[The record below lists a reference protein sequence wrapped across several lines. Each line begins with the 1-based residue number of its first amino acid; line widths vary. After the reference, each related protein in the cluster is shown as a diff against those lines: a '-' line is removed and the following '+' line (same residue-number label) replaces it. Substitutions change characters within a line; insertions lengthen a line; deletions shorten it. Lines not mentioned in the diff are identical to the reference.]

1 VRPESRQGCLHL
13 IERVSRREA
22 FCRRA
27 LAVAIAAS
35 LGCATS
41 RADQVVRPATNVAV
55 ENCNDAGPGSLRA
68 VLASAVNGD
77 VVDMRNLACS
87 FITLRSG
94 ELTTTAPT
102 LQIYGSGQTISAGG
116 RSRVISHDA
125 DGTLVLS
132 HLTIASGTVPGTASA
147 VTFGGCV
154 RSGGDVWLQYATV
167 RDCTITPGGDVPY
180 GVAEGGAVFA
190 HGTVR
195 AEQSHILD
203 STVSPSIGAYAV
215 AIGGGI
221 AAGAGVYLEESTIS
235 GNAVV
240 SDDPYCNCAGGGIFS
255 RYLVASDS
263 TITNNMAA
271 YVGGAIFGRLMSV
284 SRIVN
289 STISGNSSVGI
300 GSQDAVLE
308 VWNSTVA
315 FNTGGGLRMAGN
327 AAYLSVRS
335 SIVAAN
341 ADGPDGWDIF
351 VGGPSNS
358 VITGSHDIIGRSNLP
373 VPSDTIATDPMLGV
387 LADNGGLTQTIS
399 LQSGSPAIDAGDNW
413 TGLEYDQ
420 RGLGYARVTGAACD
434 IGAFEAPVMLPDSIF
449 ANGFD

>member
-1 VRPESRQGCLHL
+1 MA
-13 IERVSRREA
+13 ERIWPREG
-22 FCRRA
+22 FVHRA

-41 RADQVVRPATNVAV
+41 RADQPMRPATLVAV
-55 ENCNDAGPGSLRA
+55 ENCDDSGPGSLRA

-77 VVDMRNLACS
+77 IVDMRNLACS
-87 FITLRSG
+87 VITLESG

-102 LQIYGSGQTISAGG
+102 LQIYGSQQTINAGG
-116 RSRVISHDA
+116 QSRVISHDA

-132 HLTIASGTVPGTASA
+132 HLTITSGTVQGTASA
-147 VTFGGCV
+147 VTYGGCV
-154 RSGGDVWLQYATV
+154 RSGGDVWLQYSTV
-167 RDCTITPGGDVPY
+167 RDCTITAGGDVAD

-190 HGTVR
+190 RGTVR
-195 AEQSHILD
+195 VEQSQVLD
-203 STVSPSIGAYAV
+203 STVSPSIGAYAI

-221 AAGAGVYLEESTIS
+221 AAHGGVYLEESTIS

-271 YVGGAIFGRLMSV
+271 YAGGAIFGRLMSV
-284 SRIVN
+284 SRVVN
-289 STISGNSSVGI
+289 STISGNSSLGI

-308 VWNSTVA
+308 VWNSTIA

-341 ADGPDGWDIF
+341 ADQPDGWDIF
-351 VGGPSNS
+351 IGGPSNS
-358 VITGSHDIIGRSNLP
+358 VITGSHDIIGRANLP

-399 LQSGSPAIDAGDNW
+399 LRPGSPAMDAGDNW
-413 TGLEYDQ
+413 TSLEYDQ
-420 RGLGYARVTGAACD
+420 RGLGYARVSGAACD